1 MAENIRTRFARLT
14 DVELITIAQN
24 KSTQPGQLFA
34 SQQEL
39 ALRGYNVIYMAKVAR
54 PQAA

>member
-1 MAENIRTRFARLT
+1 MAENIRARFARLT